1 MHQLVTELIEGLE
14 LLADKHKAAEMAAYM
29 KGKFAFYGVPAPDR
43 KLVQKQVFIIH
54 KMSSAEELMQCV
66 NALYELPQREL
77 HYMAV
82 DLISKYKNKFLSAS
96 HLPWLQELVCTNSW
110 WDTVYILNN
119 HAVGV
124 VLLKNLSE
132 QKKWAEAWSNS
143 DNMWLQRVAIIHQ
156 NFFKAKTNLPLLEKI
171 ILQHAH
177 SKEFFIQKAIGW
189 ALRQYAYVDARW
201 VRDFL
206 NTHELAKLSVRE
218 ASKHL

>member
-1 MHQLVTELIEGLE
+1 MHQLVKELIEGLE
-14 LLADKHKAAEMAAYM
+14 LLADKNKAAEMAAYM

-43 KLVQKQVFIIH
+43 KLVQKQVFTVH
-54 KMSSAEELMQCV
+54 KISNAEELMQCV
-66 NALYELPQREL
+66 DELYALPQREL

-82 DLISKYKNKFLSAS
+82 DLISKYKNKFLTKA

-110 WDTVYILNN
+110 WDTVDILNN

-124 VLLKNLSE
+124 LLLKNLSE
-132 QKKWAEAWSNS
+132 QKKYAEAWSNS
-143 DNMWLQRVAIIHQ
+143 NNMWLQRTAIIHQ
-156 NFFKAKTNLPLLEKI
+156 NLFKEKTNVALLEKI
-171 ILQHAH
+171 ILHHAH

-189 ALRQYAYVDARW
+189 ALRQYAYVDAQW